1 MSSLLATPA
10 GVPAA
15 ASASSSAPAS
25 ASSNAAAGQ
34 NVGGNASSGSSSGSS
49 NSGNNN
55 NSNNNLPFEKDKI
68 WYFSN
73 EQLGNSPS
81 RRCGIKSD
89 DELHYRQMTAY
100 LIQEMGQRLQVSQ
113 LCINTAI
120 VYMHRFY
127 AFHSFTHFHR
137 NSMASASLF
146 LAAKVEE
153 QPRKLE
159 HVIRAANK
167 CLPQTTEQSYADLA
181 QELVFNENVLL
192 QTLGFDVAID
202 HPHTHVVKTC
212 QLVKAC
218 KDLAQTSYF
227 LASNSLHLTSM
238 CLQYRPTVVA
248 CFCIYLACKWSRWE
262 IPQSTEGKHWFY
274 YVDKSVSLE
283 LLKQL
288 TDEFIAIYEKSPARL
303 KSKLNSIKAIAQGAS
318 NRTASNSKDSKPKED
333 WKMSEMIKGYHSNIT
348 APPELMNGSD
358 GRDQAGSQAQQQA
371 LLPPPTMVPSQQRRN
386 DGGHQRSSS
395 SSSSSV
401 APGNSSSTTSSSSS
415 SSNHKLP
422 NYPGA
427 LPPDAHGGKSP
438 RPYRWPN
445 NKSLTLSLS
454 LSLSLC
460 ADHKSK
466 QPGYSSRA
474 PSSHQSSS
482 SSSSAQRSS
491 SGSSSS
497 SSSQRSSSGQ
507 QSGRPPMP
515 MDYHK
520 SARGMPP
527 IGMQP
532 HGAHKMSSSS
542 KPPQQQQQQ
551 PPPQLLDGRSNSSA
565 SNASVSS
572 KDMSKSSSS
581 SSSTGSGS
589 SSNKMYPNAPPSYN
603 NSGPP
608 NPLMSRGGY
617 QGSSSSSG
625 NTGGSSSSG
634 AVGVPG
640 GSSSS
645 SSNGAAASSG
655 YGSHGSSHRN
665 KSVSS
670 SSSSSSVHSMPPY
683 EQQLPYGQSQGVPS
697 YNHMQQQ
704 QQQQQQLP
712 SLDAAQQQQ
721 QLLAKN
727 NSLFSPEWSD
737 IKKEPHFNGL
747 LPPPPP
753 PGPAGHESLG
763 YKLNSHARD
772 RDSPKKERLTPTKK
786 DKHRSSSSSG
796 SSGSGA
802 LTHSSASGSG
812 SGSGSGAG
820 KSMLPP
826 HKKPHGELLSAQ
838 SANANANPNP
848 NSNPNELAGPSRD
861 AGNLKR
867 ANEISGSQYGL
878 NKLDEHDG
886 SLPRDKVRK
895 LDNSVGLPGY
905 ANYEAEKH
913 TPLSMSNGGIETTP
927 DLVRSLLK
935 ESLCTTNKSLLKP
948 DPLTMPGLKP
958 PAELLE
964 PMPSPVAQQLHIK
977 KEPLAAPTN
986 LGAAMAATVGMG
998 VAAGATQALP
1008 SVLEADAL
1016 TKLGG
1021 GSGGD
1026 AKDLDSSGKS
1036 EKKKKKDKHKH
1047 KEKDKSKDKPD
1058 KEERKKHK
1066 KDKQKERSSKDTSM
1080 DSLKLVIKTG
1090 ASSAANPNG
1099 SLQVGAA
1106 APLKLK
1112 ISKNK
1117 VEPNNYSAAGG
1128 LPVLPT
1134 APGYGLAPSSS
1145 AVGAATTTTTTSAA
1159 APGGPQLSL
1168 MPPYSTGS
1176 SGAGGA
1182 VGGAYST
1189 SNSNS
1194 SSSGSGSSSKKK
1206 HSDRDRD
1213 KESKKSKTQDY
1224 AKYNGVGVGVGV
1236 GIGVPVSGSGGVYAS
1251 LGGAGA
1257 VPNAQTGV
1265 GLLGLG
1271 PQSGLVAGVA
1281 GVAAGG
1287 VGPAAAGSMTT
1298 STSNSSMVMI
1308 PPVTLPAGMVPSALP
1323 IYNKK

>member
-1 MSSLLATPA
+1 MSLLGTPA
-10 GVPAA
+10 GGVPV
-15 ASASSSAPAS
+15 SSSSIASSS
-25 ASSNAAAGQ
+25 SSSSTSLAVNA
-34 NVGGNASSGSSSGSS
+34 GSSS
-49 NSGNNN
+49 NNN
-55 NSNNNLPFEKDKI
+55 SNATPSGSNSNNNLPFEKDKI

-81 RRCGIKSD
+81 RRCGIKCD

-202 HPHTHVVKTC
+202 HPHTHVVRTC

-318 NRTASNSKDSKPKED
+318 NRTATNSKDNKPKED
-333 WKMSEMIKGYHSNIT
+333 WKMSEMMKGYHSNIT
-348 APPELMNGSD
+348 APPELMNGSGD
-358 GRDQAGSQAQQQA
+358 SRDPPSQVP
-371 LLPPPTMVPSQQRRN
+371 LLPPPAMVPPQQRQRS
-386 DGGHQRSSS
+386 DGSHQRSSS
-395 SSSSSV
+395 AG
-401 APGNSSSTTSSSSS
+401 APGNSSSTTSSSS
-415 SSNHKLP
+415 NHKLP
-422 NYPGA
+422 NYPGS
-427 LPPDAHGGKSP
+427 LPPEAHG
-438 RPYRWPN
+438 
-445 NKSLTLSLS
+445 
-454 LSLSLC
+454 
-460 ADHKSK
+460 DHKSK
-466 QPGYSSRA
+466 QPGYGSRA
-474 PSSHQSSS
+474 PSSHP
-482 SSSSAQRSS
+482 
-491 SGSSSS
+491 SSS
-497 SSSQRSSSGQ
+497 SSSQRSSSGNSSSASSSQ
-507 QSGRPPMP
+507 RSSSSSQASGRPPMG

-520 SARGMPP
+520 SSRGMPP
-527 IGMQP
+527 GVGMPP
-532 HGAHKMSSSS
+532 HGAHKMSTSS
-542 KPPQQQQQQ
+542 KPP
-551 PPPQLLDGRSNSSA
+551 PMPLLDGRSSNSSA
-565 SNASVSS
+565 TNSSSSSASTSSSGVSS
-572 KDMSKSSSS
+572 KDLSKSSS
-581 SSSTGSGS
+581 GSS
-589 SSNKMYPNAPPSYN
+589 SSNKMYPNAPPPYN

-617 QGSSSSSG
+617 QGSSSNSSG
-625 NTGGSSSSG
+625 
-634 AVGVPG
+634 VGVN
-640 GSSSS
+640 
-645 SSNGAAASSG
+645 NGAPLPNAG
-655 YGSHGSSHRN
+655 YGSHSSSHRN
-665 KSVSS
+665 KSVAS

-683 EQQLPYGQSQGVPS
+683 EQQLPYGQGQGVPS

-704 QQQQQQLP
+704 QQQQLP
-712 SLDAAQQQQ
+712 TLEAPPPTMTTQPQQQQ
-721 QLLAKN
+721 QQPQQLSKN
-727 NSLFSPEWSD
+727 SSNSLFSP
-737 IKKEPHFNGL
+737 EPHFNGL

-753 PGPAGHESLG
+753 GPAHESLG
-763 YKLNSHARD
+763 YKLNNHTRD

-786 DKHRSSSSSG
+786 DKHRSTLPHGSSSSSSG
-796 SSGSGA
+796 SSSTA
-802 LTHSSASGSG
+802 KA
-812 SGSGSGAG
+812 
-820 KSMLPP
+820 MLPP
-826 HKKPHGELLSAQ
+826 HKKPHGDLVA
-838 SANANANPNP
+838 
-848 NSNPNELAGPSRD
+848 NELAGPSRD
-861 AGNLKR
+861 GSSSLKR

-895 LDNSVGLPGY
+895 LENSVGLPGY
-905 ANYEAEKH
+905 GSYGSEDKH
-913 TPLSMSNGGIETTP
+913 APLSISNGGIETTP

-935 ESLCTTNKSLLKP
+935 ESLCTPNASLLKP
-948 DPLTMPGLKP
+948 DALTMPGLKP

-964 PMPSPVAQQLHIK
+964 PMPTAAPVHIK
-977 KEPLAAPTN
+977 KEPIGGAGGAAPTSL
-986 LGAAMAATVGMG
+986 LGME
-998 VAAGATQALP
+998 QL
-1008 SVLEADAL
+1008 DAL
-1016 TKLGG
+1016 TKLGE
-1021 GSGGD
+1021 S
-1026 AKDLDSSGKS
+1026 KDLDGSGKS

-1080 DSLKLVIKTG
+1080 DSLKLVITTNT
-1090 ASSAANPNG
+1090 ATANPNG
-1099 SLQVGAA
+1099 SLQAA

-1128 LPVLPT
+1128 ATGLGGGMPHAAMPT
-1134 APGYGLAPSSS
+1134 AP
-1145 AVGAATTTTTTSAA
+1145 TTGFGMPPTLSAA
-1159 APGGPQLSL
+1159 APMGMPGQQQQQQALVIPTYGG
-1168 MPPYSTGS
+1168 YN
-1176 SGAGGA
+1176 
-1182 VGGAYST
+1182 ST
-1189 SNSNS
+1189 SNST
-1194 SSSGSGSSSKKK
+1194 SSGSSSSKKK

-1213 KESKKSKTQDY
+1213 KESSGGSSSSSSSKKSKSQDY
-1224 AKYNGVGVGVGV
+1224 AKYNGGVSGVGIGGGGVGVGA
-1236 GIGVPVSGSGGVYAS
+1236 VYAP
-1251 LGGAGA
+1251 LGGGAGA
-1257 VPNAQTGV
+1257 ASLAQSASQV
-1265 GLLGLG
+1265 SSLLGL
-1271 PQSGLVAGVA
+1271 P
-1281 GVAAGG
+1281 
-1287 VGPAAAGSMTT
+1287 MTMP
-1298 STSNSSMVMI
+1298 NSMVMTPADLAAGI
-1308 PPVTLPAGMVPSALP
+1308 PPSALP

>member
-1 MSSLLATPA
+1 MSLSGAPA
-10 GVPAA
+10 GVPASASLSASTSIA
-15 ASASSSAPAS
+15 AS
-25 ASSNAAAGQ
+25 
-34 NVGGNASSGSSSGSS
+34 GGGSSSSNN
-49 NSGNNN
+49 NSGNGNAAVSSNN
-55 NSNNNLPFEKDKI
+55 NSNNNNNLPFEKDKI

-73 EQLGNSPS
+73 DQLGNSPS

-202 HPHTHVVKTC
+202 HPHTHVVRTC

-318 NRTASNSKDSKPKED
+318 NRTATNSKDSKPKED
-333 WKMSEMIKGYHSNIT
+333 WKMSEMMKGYHSNIT

-358 GRDQAGSQAQQQA
+358 SRDQSSQAA
-371 LLPPPTMVPSQQRRN
+371 LLPPPAMVPPQQRSR
-386 DGGHQRSSS
+386 DGSHQRSSS
-395 SSSSSV
+395 VGAS
-401 APGNSSSTTSSSSS
+401 GNSSSTTSST
-415 SSNHKLP
+415 SNHKMP

-427 LPPDAHGGKSP
+427 LPPEAHG
-438 RPYRWPN
+438 
-445 NKSLTLSLS
+445 
-454 LSLSLC
+454 
-460 ADHKSK
+460 DHKSK

-474 PSSHQSSS
+474 PSS

-491 SGSSSS
+491 SSSSS
-497 SSSQRSSSGQ
+497 SSSSNQRGSSSQ
-507 QSGRPPMP
+507 ASGRPPMP

-520 SARGMPP
+520 SSRGMPP
-527 IGMQP
+527 VGLPP
-532 HGAHKMSSSS
+532 HGAHKMSTSS
-542 KPPQQQQQQ
+542 K
-551 PPPQLLDGRSNSSA
+551 PPQLLDGRSSSSA
-565 SNASVSS
+565 SNSTSSAGVSS
-572 KDMSKSSSS
+572 KDLSKSSSS
-581 SSSTGSGS
+581 S
-589 SSNKMYPNAPPSYN
+589 KVYPNAPPPYN

-617 QGSSSSSG
+617 QGSSAAAAAG
-625 NTGGSSSSG
+625 AGG
-634 AVGVPG
+634 
-640 GSSSS
+640 
-645 SSNGAAASSG
+645 SNGAPPNPAA
-655 YGSHGSSHRN
+655 YGSHSSHRN
-665 KSVSS
+665 KSVAS

-683 EQQLPYGQSQGVPS
+683 EQPLPYGQTQSVPS

-704 QQQQQQLP
+704 QQQQQQQQLP
-712 SLDAAQQQQ
+712 PLEAPPATMTQPQQ
-721 QLLAKN
+721 QLSKN
-727 NSLFSPEWSD
+727 NSLFSPEWSE

-747 LPPPPP
+747 LPLPP
-753 PGPAGHESLG
+753 PGPAHESLG
-763 YKLNSHARD
+763 YKLNNHTRD

-786 DKHRSSSSSG
+786 DKHRSS
-796 SSGSGA
+796 
-802 LTHSSASGSG
+802 TQPHSSGSG
-812 SGSGSGAG
+812 SGTGSTV
-820 KSMLPP
+820 KPMLPP
-826 HKKPHGELLSAQ
+826 HKKPHGDLLA
-838 SANANANPNP
+838 AP
-848 NSNPNELAGPSRD
+848 NPNELAGPSRE
-861 AGNLKR
+861 GSNLKR

-895 LDNSVGLPGY
+895 LDTGVGLPGY
-905 ANYEAEKH
+905 AGYEEKH
-913 TPLSMSNGGIETTP
+913 APLSMSNGIETTP

-935 ESLCTTNKSLLKP
+935 ESLCTTSASLLKQ
-948 DPLTMPGLKP
+948 DALTMPGLKP

-964 PMPSPVAQQLHIK
+964 PMPSAPPMHIK
-977 KEPLAAPTN
+977 KEPLTGPTN
-986 LGAAMAATVGMG
+986 RATV
-998 VAAGATQALP
+998 ATALE
-1008 SVLEADAL
+1008 LDAL
-1016 TKLGG
+1016 TKLGDVKDQD
-1021 GSGGD
+1021 GSI
-1026 AKDLDSSGKS
+1026 KS

-1080 DSLKLVIKTG
+1080 DSLKLVIKTNTTT
-1090 ASSAANPNG
+1090 ANPNG

-1128 LPVLPT
+1128 GLP
-1134 APGYGLAPSSS
+1134 AM
-1145 AVGAATTTTTTSAA
+1145 AA
-1159 APGGPQLSL
+1159 APGFGLPPAVQAPNAVPGGGQPMAPG
-1168 MPPYSTGS
+1168 MPPY
-1176 SGAGGA
+1176 GG
-1182 VGGAYST
+1182 Y
-1189 SNSNS
+1189 NS
-1194 SSSGSGSSSKKK
+1194 SSNSSSSKKK

-1213 KESKKSKTQDY
+1213 KESKKSKSQDY
-1224 AKYNGVGVGVGV
+1224 AKYNGVSGGGVGG
-1236 GIGVPVSGSGGVYAS
+1236 GGVYAP
-1251 LGGAGA
+1251 LGGAGTA
-1257 VPNAQTGV
+1257 SITQASQVSN
-1265 GLLGLG
+1265 LLGL
-1271 PQSGLVAGVA
+1271 PTT
-1281 GVAAGG
+1281 
-1287 VGPAAAGSMTT
+1287 MTT
-1298 STSNSSMVMI
+1298 ASSSANSMVM
-1308 PPVTLPAGMVPSALP
+1308 TPASLAAGIAPPSAVP

>member
-1 MSSLLATPA
+1 MSLLGTPA
-10 GVPAA
+10 GVVPASSLSSSSN
-15 ASASSSAPAS
+15 SASLAVNP
-25 ASSNAAAGQ
+25 G
-34 NVGGNASSGSSSGSS
+34 GSSSS
-49 NSGNNN
+49 NNATPSGNSS
-55 NSNNNLPFEKDKI
+55 SNNNLPFEKDKI

-81 RRCGIKSD
+81 RRCGIKCD

-167 CLPQTTEQSYADLA
+167 CLPQTTEQTYADLA

-202 HPHTHVVKTC
+202 HPHTHVVRTC

-318 NRTASNSKDSKPKED
+318 NRTATNSKDSKPKED
-333 WKMSEMIKGYHSNIT
+333 WKMSEMMKGYHSNIT
-348 APPELMNGSD
+348 APPELMNGSGD
-358 GRDQAGSQAQQQA
+358 GRDRDTPSQVA
-371 LLPPPTMVPSQQRRN
+371 LLPPPAMVPPQQRQRS
-386 DGGHQRSSS
+386 DGSHQRSSS
-395 SSSSSV
+395 AG
-401 APGNSSSTTSSSSS
+401 APGNSSSTTSSSNSTSS

-422 NYPGA
+422 NYAGA
-427 LPPDAHGGKSP
+427 LPPEAHG
-438 RPYRWPN
+438 
-445 NKSLTLSLS
+445 
-454 LSLSLC
+454 
-460 ADHKSK
+460 DHKSK
-466 QPGYSSRA
+466 QPGYGSRA
-474 PSSHQSSS
+474 PSSHP
-482 SSSSAQRSS
+482 A
-491 SGSSSS
+491 SS
-497 SSSQRSSSGQ
+497 SSSQRSSSSGGSSSSASGSQ
-507 QSGRPPMP
+507 RGSSSQASAGRPPMP

-520 SARGMPP
+520 SRGMPP
-527 IGMQP
+527 GVALPP
-532 HGAHKMSSSS
+532 HGAHKLSTSS
-542 KPPQQQQQQ
+542 KPP
-551 PPPQLLDGRSNSSA
+551 PLPLLDGRSNPSATNSSSSA
-565 SNASVSS
+565 ASSSSSSSSTAVSS
-572 KDMSKSSSS
+572 KDLSKSSSS
-581 SSSTGSGS
+581 SS
-589 SSNKMYPNAPPSYN
+589 KMYPNAPPPYN

-608 NPLMSRGGY
+608 NALMSRGGY
-617 QGSSSSSG
+617 QGS
-625 NTGGSSSSG
+625 N
-634 AVGVPG
+634 
-640 GSSSS
+640 
-645 SSNGAAASSG
+645 NGAANNGAPPAGAG
-655 YGSHGSSHRN
+655 YGSHSSSHRN
-665 KSVSS
+665 KSVTSA
-670 SSSSSSVHSMPPY
+670 SSSSSVHSMPPY

-704 QQQQQQLP
+704 QLPTLEATAQSQQQQLG
-712 SLDAAQQQQ
+712 
-721 QLLAKN
+721 KN
-727 NSLFSPEWSD
+727 SSNSLFSP
-737 IKKEPHFNGL
+737 EPHFNGL

-753 PGPAGHESLG
+753 GAAHESLG
-763 YKLNSHARD
+763 YKLNNHARD

-786 DKHRSSSSSG
+786 DKHRSTLPHGSSSN
-796 SSGSGA
+796 
-802 LTHSSASGSG
+802 SSAS
-812 SGSGSGAG
+812 AA
-820 KSMLPP
+820 KAMLPP
-826 HKKPHGELLSAQ
+826 HKKPHDD
-838 SANANANPNP
+838 
-848 NSNPNELAGPSRD
+848 LAGS
-861 AGNLKR
+861 GSLKR
-867 ANEISGSQYGL
+867 ANDISGSQYGL

-905 ANYEAEKH
+905 GSYGGGEEKH
-913 TPLSMSNGGIETTP
+913 APLSMSNGGIETTP

-935 ESLCTTNKSLLKP
+935 ESLCTTNASLLKP
-948 DPLTMPGLKP
+948 DALTMPGLKP

-964 PMPSPVAQQLHIK
+964 PMPTTTAAPLHIK
-977 KEPLAAPTN
+977 KESALGV
-986 LGAAMAATVGMG
+986 GAAATSLLGME
-998 VAAGATQALP
+998 QL
-1008 SVLEADAL
+1008 DAL

-1021 GSGGD
+1021 EG
-1026 AKDLDSSGKS
+1026 KDLDGNGKS

-1080 DSLKLVIKTG
+1080 DSSLKLVITTNT
-1090 ASSAANPNG
+1090 ATANPNG
-1099 SLQVGAA
+1099 SLQAA

-1128 LPVLPT
+1128 PT
-1134 APGYGLAPSSS
+1134 GLGGMPLAAMPAVSTGYGMPGVGVSAPLVMPGQQQQQQPLVIPAYGGYNSSS
-1145 AVGAATTTTTTSAA
+1145 N
-1159 APGGPQLSL
+1159 
-1168 MPPYSTGS
+1168 ST
-1176 SGAGGA
+1176 
-1182 VGGAYST
+1182 
-1189 SNSNS
+1189 S
-1194 SSSGSGSSSKKK
+1194 SSSGSSKKK

-1213 KESKKSKTQDY
+1213 KESSSKKSKSQDY
-1224 AKYNGVGVGVGV
+1224 AKYNGVGIGGGV
-1236 GIGVPVSGSGGVYAS
+1236 GGVYAP
-1251 LGGAGA
+1251 LGGGGAGA
-1257 VPNAQTGV
+1257 ASIAQSASQV
-1265 GLLGLG
+1265 SSLLGL
-1271 PQSGLVAGVA
+1271 PMT
-1281 GVAAGG
+1281 
-1287 VGPAAAGSMTT
+1287 MTT
-1298 STSNSSMVMI
+1298 ASSSAVNNSMVM
-1308 PPVTLPAGMVPSALP
+1308 TPAGLAAGIPPSALP

>member
-1 MSSLLATPA
+1 MSLLATPA
-10 GVPAA
+10 GVP
-15 ASASSSAPAS
+15 
-25 ASSNAAAGQ
+25 NAAALSTATGS
-34 NVGGNASSGSSSGSS
+34 VAASGSSSSS
-49 NSGNNN
+49 NNNNN
-55 NSNNNLPFEKDKI
+55 NSNNNNLPFEKDKI

-81 RRCGIKSD
+81 RRCGIKCD

-167 CLPQTTEQSYADLA
+167 CLPQTTEQTYADLA

-202 HPHTHVVKTC
+202 HPHTHVVRTC

-318 NRTASNSKDSKPKED
+318 NRTATNSKDNKPKED
-333 WKMSEMIKGYHSNIT
+333 WKMSEMMKGYHSNIT

-358 GRDQAGSQAQQQA
+358 SRDSSQSA
-371 LLPPPTMVPSQQRRN
+371 LLPPPSMVPSQQRRS
-386 DGGHQRSSS
+386 DGSHQRSSS
-395 SSSSSV
+395 V
-401 APGNSSSTTSSSSS
+401 GGAPGNSSSSTSS

-427 LPPDAHGGKSP
+427 LPPEAHG
-438 RPYRWPN
+438 
-445 NKSLTLSLS
+445 
-454 LSLSLC
+454 
-460 ADHKSK
+460 DHKSK

-474 PSSHQSSS
+474 PSGHQSS
-482 SSSSAQRSS
+482 SSSSAQRGSTG
-491 SGSSSS
+491 GSSTGSGQRS
-497 SSSQRSSSGQ
+497 SSSQP
-507 QSGRPPMP
+507 SGRLPMP

-520 SARGMPP
+520 SSRGMPP
-527 IGMQP
+527 VGMQP
-532 HGAHKMSSSS
+532 HGGHKMSTSS
-542 KPPQQQQQQ
+542 KPQQQ
-551 PPPQLLDGRSNSSA
+551 PPPLLDSRSSSSA
-565 SNASVSS
+565 SSASSAAGVSS
-572 KDMSKSSSS
+572 KDVSK
-581 SSSTGSGS
+581 SGS
-589 SSNKMYPNAPPSYN
+589 SKMYPNAPPSYS
-603 NSGPP
+603 NSGPS

-617 QGSSSSSG
+617 QSSSSAAGVG
-625 NTGGSSSSG
+625 N
-634 AVGVPG
+634 
-640 GSSSS
+640 
-645 SSNGAAASSG
+645 NGALPPPPAG
-655 YGSHGSSHRN
+655 YGSHGSHRN

-683 EQQLPYGQSQGVPS
+683 EQQLPYGQSQAVPN

-704 QQQQQQLP
+704 LPPLDAGATSMSQQPQQQQQLG
-712 SLDAAQQQQ
+712 
-721 QLLAKN
+721 KN

-737 IKKEPHFNGL
+737 IKKETQFNGL

-753 PGPAGHESLG
+753 GPAHDSLG
-763 YKLNSHARD
+763 FKLNSHARD
-772 RDSPKKERLTPTKK
+772 RDSPKKDRLTPTKK
-786 DKHRSSSSSG
+786 DKHRNTLPHGSG
-796 SSGSGA
+796 SSSTA
-802 LTHSSASGSG
+802 
-812 SGSGSGAG
+812 
-820 KSMLPP
+820 KPMLPP
-826 HKKPHGELLSAQ
+826 HKKPHGELLPS
-838 SANANANPNP
+838 
-848 NSNPNELAGPSRD
+848 ELAGPSRD
-861 AGNLKR
+861 VGNLKR
-867 ANEISGSQYGL
+867 ANEMSGSQYGL

-886 SLPRDKVRK
+886 SLPRDKLRK
-895 LDNSVGLPGY
+895 LDSSVGLPGY
-905 ANYEAEKH
+905 PSYEDKH
-913 TPLSMSNGGIETTP
+913 APLSMSNGGIETTP
-927 DLVRSLLK
+927 DLVRTLLK
-935 ESLCTTNKSLLKP
+935 ESLCTTNGSLLKP
-948 DPLTMPGLKP
+948 DSLTMPGLKP

-964 PMPSPVAQQLHIK
+964 PMPPTTQLHMK
-977 KEPLAAPTN
+977 KDSLAAPTN
-986 LGAAMAATVGMG
+986 LMTNNLSAAPAME
-998 VAAGATQALP
+998 L
-1008 SVLEADAL
+1008 DAL
-1016 TKLGG
+1016 TKLG
-1021 GSGGD
+1021 D
-1026 AKDLDSSGKS
+1026 AKELEAAGKS

-1080 DSLKLVIKTG
+1080 DSLKLVIKTNT
-1090 ASSAANPNG
+1090 ATANPNG
-1099 SLQVGAA
+1099 SLQVGTA

-1117 VEPNNYSAAGG
+1117 VEPNNYSSAAGL
-1128 LPVLPT
+1128 LPIPT
-1134 APGYGLAPSSS
+1134 APGFGMAPP
-1145 AVGAATTTTTTSAA
+1145 
-1159 APGGPQLSL
+1159 APGTA
-1168 MPPYSTGS
+1168 PPAGVP
-1176 SGAGGA
+1176 AGGQQQQQPPPP
-1182 VGGAYST
+1182 VLPGYGGY
-1189 SNSNS
+1189 NS
-1194 SSSGSGSSSKKK
+1194 SSNSTSSSSSSSSKKK

-1224 AKYNGVGVGVGV
+1224 AKYNGV
-1236 GIGVPVSGSGGVYAS
+1236 SGGGVYAP

-1257 VPNAQTGV
+1257 ASSTQASVAS
-1265 GLLGLG
+1265 LLGL
-1271 PQSGLVAGVA
+1271 P
-1281 GVAAGG
+1281 
-1287 VGPAAAGSMTT
+1287 PSMTT
-1298 STSNSSMVMI
+1298 ASSTANSSSSSSSMVMA
-1308 PPVTLPAGMVPSALP
+1308 PTSVAAGLVPSALP

>member
-1 MSSLLATPA
+1 STSLAVSA
-10 GVPAA
+10 G
-15 ASASSSAPAS
+15 
-25 ASSNAAAGQ
+25 N
-34 NVGGNASSGSSSGSS
+34 GNSSGSSSGATPSGSS
-49 NSGNNN
+49 GSSNN
-55 NSNNNLPFEKDKI
+55 NSNNNNNLPFEKDKI

-202 HPHTHVVKTC
+202 HPHTHVVRTC

-318 NRTASNSKDSKPKED
+318 NRTATNSKDSKPKED
-333 WKMSEMIKGYHSNIT
+333 WKMSEMMKGYHSNIT
-348 APPELMNGSD
+348 APPELMNGSGD
-358 GRDQAGSQAQQQA
+358 SRDTPSSQVP
-371 LLPPPTMVPSQQRRN
+371 LLPPPAMVPPQQRQRS
-386 DGGHQRSSS
+386 DHQRSSS
-395 SSSSSV
+395 SSSSV
-401 APGNSSSTTSSSSS
+401 GVPGSSSSSTPSS

-427 LPPDAHGGKSP
+427 LPPEAHGGKCLLAT
-438 RPYRWPN
+438 
-445 NKSLTLSLS
+445 SLIIIIIHFVHLRQ
-454 LSLSLC
+454 C
-460 ADHKSK
+460 CVADHKSK
-466 QPGYSSRA
+466 QPVYASRA
-474 PSSHQSSS
+474 PSSHP
-482 SSSSAQRSS
+482 
-491 SGSSSS
+491 SSS
-497 SSSQRSSSGQ
+497 SSSQRSSSSSNSSSSSSASGSQ
-507 QSGRPPMP
+507 RSSSSQPSSGRPPMP

-520 SARGMPP
+520 SSRGMPP
-527 IGMQP
+527 GVGMPP
-532 HGAHKMSSSS
+532 HGAHKMSTSS
-542 KPPQQQQQQ
+542 KPP
-551 PPPQLLDGRSNSSA
+551 PLPLLDGRSNLSATNSLSSTA
-565 SNASVSS
+565 
-572 KDMSKSSSS
+572 SSSS
-581 SSSTGSGS
+581 SSSGTSMSSKDLSKSSSGSGSGS
-589 SSNKMYPNAPPSYN
+589 SSSSSNSKMYPNAPPPYS

-625 NTGGSSSSG
+625 G
-634 AVGVPG
+634 AN
-640 GSSSS
+640 
-645 SSNGAAASSG
+645 NGAPPPGAG
-655 YGSHGSSHRN
+655 YGSHSSSHRN
-665 KSVSS
+665 KSVAS
-670 SSSSSSVHSMPPY
+670 SSSSSSVHNMPPY
-683 EQQLPYGQSQGVPS
+683 EQQLPYGQSQGVPG

-704 QQQQQQLP
+704 QQLPTLDAPPSTMASQSQQQLG
-712 SLDAAQQQQ
+712 
-721 QLLAKN
+721 KN
-727 NSLFSPEWSD
+727 SSNSLFSP
-737 IKKEPHFNGL
+737 EPHFNGL

-753 PGPAGHESLG
+753 GPAHESLG
-763 YKLNSHARD
+763 YKLNNHARD

-786 DKHRSSSSSG
+786 DKHRSNTLPHGSSGNSG
-796 SSGSGA
+796 SSSTA
-802 LTHSSASGSG
+802 KA
-812 SGSGSGAG
+812 
-820 KSMLPP
+820 MLPP
-826 HKKPHGELLSAQ
+826 HKKPHDELT
-838 SANANANPNP
+838 
-848 NSNPNELAGPSRD
+848 GPSRD
-861 AGNLKR
+861 GSGNLKR
-867 ANEISGSQYGL
+867 ANELSSSQYVL

-905 ANYEAEKH
+905 GGSYGGEDKH

-935 ESLCTTNKSLLKP
+935 ESLCTTNVSLLKP
-948 DPLTMPGLKP
+948 DALIMPGLKP

-964 PMPSPVAQQLHIK
+964 PMPTTTAPVHIK
-977 KEPLAAPTN
+977 KEPLGGIGPTN
-986 LGAAMAATVGMG
+986 SLLGME
-998 VAAGATQALP
+998 QL
-1008 SVLEADAL
+1008 DAL
-1016 TKLGG
+1016 TKLGE
-1021 GSGGD
+1021 
-1026 AKDLDSSGKS
+1026 AKDLDGSGGKS

-1066 KDKQKERSSKDTSM
+1066 KDKQKERSSKDSSM
-1080 DSLKLVIKTG
+1080 DSSLKLVITTNT
-1090 ASSAANPNG
+1090 ATANPNG
-1099 SLQVGAA
+1099 SLQAA

-1128 LPVLPT
+1128 ATGLGGMPHAAMPAAPT
-1134 APGYGLAPSSS
+1134 NYGLPPAAMSAAGSIVMPGQQQQPLVIPTYGGYNSTTSGSSS
-1145 AVGAATTTTTTSAA
+1145 
-1159 APGGPQLSL
+1159 
-1168 MPPYSTGS
+1168 
-1176 SGAGGA
+1176 
-1182 VGGAYST
+1182 
-1189 SNSNS
+1189 
-1194 SSSGSGSSSKKK
+1194 SSSKKK

-1213 KESKKSKTQDY
+1213 KESNSSSGSSSKKSKSQDY
-1224 AKYNGVGVGVGV
+1224 AKYNGAVPGGIV
-1236 GIGVPVSGSGGVYAS
+1236 GIDGIGGVYAP
-1251 LGGAGA
+1251 LGGGGAGA
-1257 VPNAQTGV
+1257 ASIAQSASQV
-1265 GLLGLG
+1265 SSLLGL
-1271 PQSGLVAGVA
+1271 PMT
-1281 GVAAGG
+1281 
-1287 VGPAAAGSMTT
+1287 MTT
-1298 STSNSSMVMI
+1298 ASSTANNSMVM
-1308 PPVTLPAGMVPSALP
+1308 TPAGLAAGIPPSALP